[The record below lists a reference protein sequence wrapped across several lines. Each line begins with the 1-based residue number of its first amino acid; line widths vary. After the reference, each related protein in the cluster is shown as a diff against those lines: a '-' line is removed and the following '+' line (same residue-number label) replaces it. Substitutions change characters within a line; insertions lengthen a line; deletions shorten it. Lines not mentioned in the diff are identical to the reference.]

1 MFLMLE
7 KVISLICE
15 ELGCDENEVTES
27 TLVSDLVGDEL
38 ETQEL
43 VQALENEFD
52 IELSAE
58 IGADT
63 TVAELAD
70 AIEEI
75 S

>member
-1 MFLMLE
+1 MLE

-52 IELSAE
+52 IEFSAE

-63 TVAELAD
+63 TVAELAGI
-70 AIEEI
+70 IEEN